1 MVFVKPTVGISRLAG
16 SAFKSFT
23 HGYAQTV
30 VAASQSSYASQNTGV
45 TPLAS
50 NFIHRIKPGTSQVQ
64 HAPYSS
70 QANTGSAPARHDSN
84 HNDHNDGLTQYYEA
98 WHKHHKTGDLREW
111 HQFQF
116 QKTIGYSG
124 AGAVESKELE
134 DVQENTAIEEVD
146 DSLEDMPRRGHLKR
160 AYTTSAVDNF
170 EKAIDNREAAA
181 KAFAKVDE
189 SIKQNV
195 SADVAVEEDAA
206 SERTVTASQT
216 HSQDVSS
223 PVSNQTVDTSGT
235 DATNATSIS
244 EMDAYTLELEM
255 MLRDKQYARI
265 PSVFESMLHAGVRQP
280 PASSYRALMTSAIEL
295 TNGKH
300 QKVPKALEVY
310 SDMLRRRVL
319 PDAETYT
326 ALINLLAGRA
336 LEASATKKVLEERRK
351 RYGGMESKDSF
362 LFQSDA
368 LEYAIFAEDESLSIA
383 LATFNSASTRVDF
396 STHSYGLLIHAC
408 AKQGRVPDMM
418 RLYEHMSTND
428 LVPDANIFPAMI
440 NAFAT
445 TGDLRKAVDCYDHY
459 KQLAID
465 NDAGLNDMSRI
476 DEAVYASLIKAYAVC
491 ENAVGG
497 QKFLRVI
504 ESQEQ
509 NAFKRQAIR
518 DSVYVES
525 FLPLSLEAGNFQEV
539 SNLLAQV
546 SNAASVR
553 ALNSITIAAA
563 DANNSIEGT
572 KAFNALAAAGAD
584 LAPSSMA
591 MLAMHIRNANLEAAE
606 PYWRVLENS
615 MAVPAFIEPATMRAL
630 ALISVGLSTRGIQQT
645 RYMLSRIRDAQNSAA
660 ANHEIAEKIEEVIE
674 VLGSFA
680 MKASSPLEI
689 GASVEL
695 LRMMVDNGGLVNPIA
710 EHLVASF
717 GPQEISQLSSADV
730 GLLTKIQSRMI
741 LDESAPEIA
750 GDARFACLLENIVS
764 RSILPDVSTENLIEK
779 TLINL
784 DRSDLSRLWNNY
796 RYPVAPSPVYPP
808 PVPFNAFPNA
818 PLIPVQPAFDD
829 SFDPYASRTDNKAS
843 ITITDLLEKPHGKS
857 AAHLNEALAK
867 FRNIRRAGR
876 VPRFFAYSKLIMA
889 AAKENQ
895 LNLARDILEMAK
907 HDVPYLPQYR
917 VVRFGWAN
925 ILDSMLSA
933 CLTVGRR
940 DLAAQHHQDLLDM
953 GAAPSA
959 NTYGLYIT
967 TMKENTKTFDE
978 ATEAVKIFLRAKA
991 EGVEPTS
998 FLYNALIGKLGKARR
1013 IDDCLFYFAEMRNL
1027 GIRPTSVTY
1036 GTIVNALCRV
1046 SDEKFAEEIF
1056 EEMEACVNYKP
1067 RPAPYHSLMQY
1078 FLTTKRDRSKVLSYY
1093 ERMRSKGIQPTM
1105 HTYKLLIDAHA
1116 TLEPLDMVAAETVLN
1131 EMRAAGE
1138 KPEAVHY
1145 AALIHAK
1152 GCVQHDMAGARLL
1165 FDTVVSDSKIR
1176 LQPCVY
1182 QAMFESLVAN
1192 RQVVDA
1198 EPLLAHMSAH
1208 RVEMTPYIANALI
1221 HGWTL
1226 EKDLARARQAF
1237 DRVGHADREPSTYEA
1252 MVRAYLAVEDREGA
1266 QAVVTEALGRGYPAA
1281 VCNKIAELVGGGR
1294 Q

>member
-16 SAFKSFT
+16 TAFKSFT

-50 NFIHRIKPGTSQVQ
+50 NWIHRIGGNTSTSQLQ
-64 HAPYSS
+64 HVPTHAST
-70 QANTGSAPARHDSN
+70 QAARQDN
-84 HNDHNDGLTQYYEA
+84 NHNDGLAQYYEA
-98 WHKHHKTGDLREW
+98 WHKHHKNGDLREW
-111 HQFQF
+111 QQFQF
-116 QKTIGYSG
+116 QKLIGYSS
-124 AGAVESKELE
+124 AAAVESKELD
-134 DVQENTAIEEVD
+134 DVQESSAIEEVD
-146 DSLEDMPRRGHLKR
+146 ESLEDAPQRGKLKR

-170 EKAIDNREAAA
+170 GKAIDNQEAAA
-181 KAFAKVDE
+181 IAFAQVNEAIAEEISKT
-189 SIKQNV
+189 KQEV
-195 SADVAVEEDAA
+195 EAAVAIEEDAV
-206 SERTVTASQT
+206 SEKTITPAQGDQEQLLSDVHDNTVAA
-216 HSQDVSS
+216 
-223 PVSNQTVDTSGT
+223 P
-235 DATNATSIS
+235 IS
-244 EMDAYTLELEM
+244 ELDAYTQELET
-255 MLRDKQYARI
+255 MLRDKQYSRI
-265 PSVFESMLHAGVRQP
+265 PSIFESMLYAGVRQP
-280 PASSYRALMTSAIEL
+280 PASAYRALMTSAIEL
-295 TNGKH
+295 TTGKH

-310 SDMLRRRVL
+310 SDMLRRRVI

-326 ALINLLAGRA
+326 ALIDLLANRA
-336 LEASATKKVLEERRK
+336 LEASATKKVLEEKRL
-351 RYGGMESKDSF
+351 RYGGMEAEDSF
-362 LFQSDA
+362 LFHSDA

-383 LATFNSASTRVDF
+383 LTTFNSASTKVDL
-396 STHSYGLLIHAC
+396 STKSYGLLIHAC
-408 AKQGRVPDMM
+408 AKQGRVSDMT
-418 RLYEHMSTND
+418 RLFEHMSGKD
-428 LVPDANIFPAMI
+428 IVPNANIFPAMI
-440 NAFAT
+440 NAFALA
-445 TGDLRKAVDCYDHY
+445 GDLRNAVDCYDNY
-459 KQLAID
+459 KKLAIE
-465 NDAGLNDMSRI
+465 NDAGLNSMSRM
-476 DEAVYASLIKAYAVC
+476 DEVVYSSLIKAYASC
-491 ENAVGG
+491 QHLNGG
-497 QKFLRVI
+497 QKFLREI

-518 DSVYVES
+518 DTVYVES
-525 FLPLSLEAGNFQEV
+525 FLPLSLQTGNFKEASAILANV
-539 SNLLAQV
+539 S
-546 SNAASVR
+546 SAASVH
-553 ALNSITIAAA
+553 ALNAIIVAAA
-563 DANNSIEGT
+563 DTNNSAEST
-572 KAFNALAAAGAD
+572 KAFNALAAVGAD

-591 MLAMHIRNANLEAAE
+591 MLAMHVRNANLDAAE

-615 MAVPAFIEPATMRAL
+615 MATPAFIEPATMRAL
-630 ALISVGLSTRGIQQT
+630 ALISVGFATRGIAQT
-645 RYMLSRIRDAQNSAA
+645 RHMLSRIRDAQNSAS
-660 ANHEIAEKIEEVIE
+660 ANHEIAEKVEEAIE

-680 MKASSPLEI
+680 LKNNNTLEL

-695 LRMMVDNGGLVNPIA
+695 LRMMVDNGALVNPIA

-717 GPQEISQLSSADV
+717 GSQEISQLNPSDI

-750 GDARFACLLENIVS
+750 GDARFTCLLENIVS
-764 RSILPDVSTENLIEK
+764 RAILPDVSTENLIEK

-796 RYPVAPSPVYPP
+796 RYPVLPSPVYPP
-808 PVPFNAFPNA
+808 VVNFNAFPQA
-818 PLIPVQPAFDD
+818 PMVPVSPVFDD
-829 SFDPYASRTDNKAS
+829 AFDPYASRTDNKAS
-843 ITITDLLEKPHGKS
+843 VAITDLLEKPHGKS
-857 AAHLNEALAK
+857 ASNLNEALAK

-876 VPRFFAYSKLIMA
+876 VPRFFAYSKLITA

-895 LNLARDILEMAK
+895 FNLCRDILEMAK
-907 HDVPYLPQYR
+907 QDVPFLPQYR
-917 VVRFGWAN
+917 VVRFGWVS

-940 DLAAQHHQDLLDM
+940 DLAAQYHQDLLNM
-953 GAAPSA
+953 GASPSA

-967 TMKENTKTFDE
+967 TLKENTKTFDE

-1056 EEMEACVNYKP
+1056 EEMEACANYKP
-1067 RPAPYHSLMQY
+1067 RPAPYHSLMQH

-1105 HTYKLLIDAHA
+1105 HTYKLLIDTHA
-1116 TLEPLDMVAAETVLN
+1116 TLEPLNMAEAESILA

-1152 GCVQHDMAGARLL
+1152 GCVQQDMAGARAL
-1165 FDTVVSDSKIR
+1165 FETVASDSKVK

-1182 QAMFESLVAN
+1182 QAMFEALVAN
-1192 RQVVDA
+1192 RQVADA
-1198 EPLLAHMSAH
+1198 EPLLAHMAAR

-1221 HGWTL
+1221 HGWAL
-1226 EKDLARARQAF
+1226 EKDIVRARQAF
-1237 DRVGHADREPSTYEA
+1237 DRVNFADREPSTYEA

-1266 QAVVTEALGRGYPAA
+1266 QAVVGEALSRGYPTA
-1281 VCNKIAELVGGGR
+1281 VANKIVELISGGR

>member
-16 SAFKSFT
+16 TAFKSFT

-50 NFIHRIKPGTSQVQ
+50 NWIHRIGGNTSTSQVQ
-64 HAPYSS
+64 HVPSHPSA
-70 QANTGSAPARHDSN
+70 QAARQDN
-84 HNDHNDGLTQYYEA
+84 NHNDGLAQYYEA
-98 WHKHHKTGDLREW
+98 WHKHHKNGDLREW
-111 HQFQF
+111 QQFQF
-116 QKTIGYSG
+116 QKLIGYSG
-124 AGAVESKELE
+124 AEAAESKELD
-134 DVQENTAIEEVD
+134 DVRESSAIEEVD
-146 DSLEDMPRRGHLKR
+146 ESVEDASQRGNLKR

-170 EKAIDNREAAA
+170 GKAIDNQEAAA
-181 KAFAKVDE
+181 IAFAQVNEAIAEEISKT
-189 SIKQNV
+189 KQEV
-195 SADVAVEEDAA
+195 EAAADVPVEEDAV
-206 SERTVTASQT
+206 SEKTITASQAP
-216 HSQDVSS
+216 SQELSS
-223 PVSNQTVDTSGT
+223 PVSHDTAPS
-235 DATNATSIS
+235 SFS
-244 EMDAYTLELEM
+244 EVDAYTQELEL

-265 PSVFESMLHAGVRQP
+265 PSIFESMLYAGVRQP
-280 PASSYRALMTSAIEL
+280 PASAYRALMTSAIEL

-310 SDMLRRRVL
+310 SDMLRRRVI
-319 PDAETYT
+319 PDAETYA
-326 ALINLLAGRA
+326 ALINLLTSRS
-336 LEASATKKVLEERRK
+336 LEASSTKKVLEERRK
-351 RYGGMESKDSF
+351 RYGGMDAEDSF
-362 LFQSDA
+362 LFHSDA
-368 LEYAIFAEDESLSIA
+368 LEYAIFSEDESLSIA
-383 LATFNSASTRVDF
+383 LATFNAASAKVDF
-396 STHSYGLLIHAC
+396 STKSYGLLIHAC
-408 AKQGRVPDMM
+408 AKQGRVSDMT
-418 RLYEHMSTND
+418 RLFEHMSSKD
-428 LVPDANIFPAMI
+428 VVPNANIFPAMI
-440 NAFAT
+440 NAFASA
-445 TGDLRKAVDCYDHY
+445 GDLRNAVDCYEHY
-459 KQLAID
+459 KKLAID
-465 NDAGLNDMSRI
+465 NDMGLNSVSRM
-476 DEAVYASLIKAYAVC
+476 DEAVYSSLIKAYAVC
-491 ENAVGG
+491 QHSTGG
-497 QKFLRVI
+497 QKFLREI

-518 DSVYVES
+518 DTVYVES
-525 FLPLSLEAGNFQEV
+525 FLPLALQVGDFQEA
-539 SNLLAQV
+539 SAMLTNI
-546 SNAASVR
+546 SDAASVH
-553 ALNSITIAAA
+553 ALNSIAIAAA
-563 DANNSIEGT
+563 DVNNSTEAI
-572 KAFNALAAAGAD
+572 KAFNALAAVGAD

-591 MLAMHIRNANLEAAE
+591 MLAMHIRNANLDAAE
-606 PYWRVLENS
+606 PYWHVLENS
-615 MAVPAFIEPATMRAL
+615 VAVPAFTEPATMRAL
-630 ALISVGLSTRGIQQT
+630 ALISVGFATRGIQQT
-645 RYMLSRIRDAQNSAA
+645 RHMLSRIRDAQNSAS
-660 ANHEIAEKIEEVIE
+660 ANHEIAEKVEEAIE
-674 VLGSFA
+674 VLGGFVLE
-680 MKASSPLEI
+680 SSKPLEI
-689 GASVEL
+689 GTSVEL
-695 LRMMVDNGGLVNPIA
+695 LRMMVDNGALVSPIA

-717 GPQEISQLSSADV
+717 GSQEITQLSPADI

-750 GDARFACLLENIVS
+750 GPARFACLLESIVS
-764 RSILPDVSTENLIEK
+764 RSVLPDVSTENLIEK

-796 RYPVAPSPVYPP
+796 RYPVLPSPVYPT
-808 PVPFNAFPNA
+808 VPNFNAFPQA
-818 PLIPVQPAFDD
+818 PLVPISPVFDD
-829 SFDPYASRTDNKAS
+829 AFDPYASRTDNKAS
-843 ITITDLLEKPHGKS
+843 VAITDLLEKPHGKS

-895 LNLARDILEMAK
+895 LNLCRDILEMAK
-907 HDVPYLPQYR
+907 QDVPYLPQYR
-917 VVRFGWAN
+917 VVRFGWVT

-933 CLTVGRR
+933 CLNVGRR
-940 DLAAQHHQDLLDM
+940 DLAAQYHQDLLDM
-953 GAAPSA
+953 GASPSA

-967 TMKENTKTFDE
+967 TLKENTKTFDE

-1056 EEMEACVNYKP
+1056 EEMEACANYKP

-1105 HTYKLLIDAHA
+1105 HTYKLLIDTHA
-1116 TLEPLDMVAAETVLN
+1116 TLEPLDMAGAETVLA

-1152 GCVQHDMAGARLL
+1152 GCVQHDMAGARSL
-1165 FDTVVSDSKIR
+1165 FDTVASESKVK

-1192 RQVVDA
+1192 RQVADA
-1198 EPLLAHMSAH
+1198 EPLLAHMTSR

-1221 HGWTL
+1221 HGWAL
-1226 EKDLARARQAF
+1226 EKDITRARRAF
-1237 DRVGHADREPSTYEA
+1237 DRVSYADREPSTYEA
-1252 MVRAYLAVEDREGA
+1252 MVRAHLAVEDRDGA
-1266 QAVVTEALGRGYPAA
+1266 QSVVAEALSRGYPSA
-1281 VCNKIAELVGGGR
+1281 VSNKIAELVGGGR